1 MKIIIPMK
9 KDGKVS
15 LEKMAEFAFICYF
28 AFPLIR
34 SAFASVLGSGKIPV
48 MMASLITYIPAV
60 LVCLINPNKY
70 IKKDVVVLFIGVCSF
85 FLITYAMHP
94 EYGIYYMRDEYGVF
108 DHVFSP
114 YRGIYAYFFM
124 RLLNEPKKIVKCLKI
139 SGWLMFVSFG
149 YRILQF
155 LRRGYWYGVQ
165 GNNVRAEMSYSVS
178 FGYEVLLFALVFMYS
193 ALKYKRKRDIAATL
207 ICLGMILT
215 CGSRGPILFVGAF
228 IVLYTL
234 VELKNAKHKA
244 KIICA
249 TIVVFGLCSL
259 YYNQILMVIA
269 EIITKLGFSSR
280 FLTKLLE
287 GSISTDSGRFRIW
300 TAAIQMIR
308 DRPLG
313 YGAMGARHVISSYIY
328 VGYPHSII
336 LEFLIDYGVF
346 IGGVFLIILAVNSV
360 KIIFG
365 KKNMRWNEA
374 FLPIF
379 CTSLSLLMS
388 LTYWSVPT
396 FWSCLGIGVSRAI
409 EGKRLNRMNIGME
422 SEE

>member
-1 MKIIIPMK
+1 MNIIIPIK
-9 KDGKVS
+9 KDGKIS

-28 AFPLIR
+28 SFPLIR
-34 SAFASVLGSGKIPV
+34 SAFASIFGSGTISV
-48 MMASLITYIPAV
+48 MMASLVTYIPAF
-60 LVCLINPNKY
+60 LVCIIHPNKY
-70 IKKDVVVLFIGVCSF
+70 LKKDVIVLFVCVCSF
-85 FLITYAMHP
+85 FLITYGIHP
-94 EYGIYYMRDEYGVF
+94 EYGSYYARDEYGIF
-108 DHVFSP
+108 DHVFAP

-124 RLLNEPKKIVKCLKI
+124 RLLNEPKKIVRCLKI
-139 SGWLMFVSFG
+139 SGWMMFISFG
-149 YRILQF
+149 YRIVQF
-155 LRRGYWYGVQ
+155 LRRGYWYGIQ
-165 GNNVRAEMSYSVS
+165 GNNTRAEMSYSVS

-193 ALKYKRKRDIAATL
+193 ALKYKRKKDIAATI
-207 ICLGMILT
+207 ICLCMILA

-228 IVLYTL
+228 IILYTL
-234 VELKNAKHKA
+234 VELKNAKHKMR
-244 KIICA
+244 IICG
-249 TIVVFGLCSL
+249 TIIIFGVCSV
-259 YYNQILMVIA
+259 YNNQILLTIA

-300 TAAIQMIR
+300 KAALQMIR
-308 DRPLG
+308 DKPLG

-336 LEFLIDYGVF
+336 LEFLIDYGIF
-346 IGGVFLIILAVNSV
+346 IGGVFLILLAVNSM
-360 KIIFG
+360 KIVFG
-365 KKNMRWNEA
+365 KDDFGWNEA

-396 FWSCLGIGVSRAI
+396 FWSCLGMGVSRAI
-409 EGKRLNRMNIGME
+409 GGKRSIGMNTDIE